1 MKKPEI
7 SILCTTFDH
16 GPFIAA
22 ALDGFLAQ
30 RISVPYEIIVH
41 DDASTDNTQEV
52 IRKYQKRQAEREN
65 IKDTTSC
72 YPLCLLSSDT
82 VSFFLPLALLLA
94 NTLRPLADA
103 ILSLNPCLF
112 LLFLCEGWNVLFI
125 LLFVYKLNWPAKISN

>member
-52 IRKYQKRQAEREN
+52 IRKYQKMYPER
-65 IKDTTSC
+65 IKSILQT
-72 YPLCLLSSDT
+72 
-82 VSFFLPLALLLA
+82 A
-94 NTLRPLADA
+94 NQHRLGKGRVIRTLYSAAKGRYIA
-103 ILSLNPCLF
+103 
-112 LLFLCEGWNVLFI
+112 LCEGDDHWIDVNKLQDQFDVLEQD
-125 LLFVYKLNWPAKISN
+125 